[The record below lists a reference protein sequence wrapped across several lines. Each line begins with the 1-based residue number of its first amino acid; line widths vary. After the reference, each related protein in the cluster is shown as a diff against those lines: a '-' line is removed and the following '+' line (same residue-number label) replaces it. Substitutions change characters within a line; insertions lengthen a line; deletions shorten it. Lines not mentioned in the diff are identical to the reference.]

1 MLHMSGSLSGDC
13 FCGHALFSS
22 GYVAVDGVVSPS
34 STSSRRGNWKRTRGG
49 AVQSSS
55 AFASIDHRRTQAKP
69 RPKSALHKLGHH
81 RRSGTGGG
89 GGGGGASNTGAGR
102 LCDVPSGTPRTSHQ
116 SESEKKKSIL
126 HQATLTGSPLDFS
139 FRPDFPV
146 DQLDLNSSWNGLQM
160 PDNSHTQQ
168 FDISKFLDQ
177 LLITPL
183 LKGFLKN
190 PECRLFH

>member
-1 MLHMSGSLSGDC
+1 MTAWCLHRRHRHDEGTGNELGAEPCSRLRR
-13 FCGHALFSS
+13 
-22 GYVAVDGVVSPS
+22 
-34 STSSRRGNWKRTRGG
+34 SRRSITDGRRQSPGRRVHFINWATTDDRG
-49 AVQSSS
+49 
-55 AFASIDHRRTQAKP
+55 
-69 RPKSALHKLGHH
+69 L
-81 RRSGTGGG
+81 GG

-168 FDISKFLDQ
+168 FDISKFLDH